1 MIIICS
7 NCGKVNEVKQR
18 RWRRPSMTVTC
29 RHCGYR
35 TTIDV
40 GATAPSPEKV
50 RCPAC
55 GYKQAAQD
63 LCVKC
68 RAPLYSQP
76 LREEKKPA
84 APERKATSPPA
95 KGKVLRFMITGLALM
110 VLLTIG
116 LLAGILYV
124 VKASEAYRTAESF
137 IRNSEEI
144 REAVGSPLR
153 FGLFPAGSVQTSRGR
168 GTADLKIHVKGPKGE
183 TDVRIRL
190 TLENGRWDVLSA
202 VFTDAA
208 GTRKRIT
215 GELRPKAPENT
226 SRRNSLREG
235 GLADY
240 RVTKGSMS

>member
-1 MIIICS
+1 MA
-7 NCGKVNEVKQR
+7 
-18 RWRRPSMTVTC
+18 VTC
-29 RHCGYR
+29 RHCGFR

-55 GYKQAAQD
+55 GYKQVAQD

-68 RAPLYSQP
+68 RAPLYAQP

-84 APERKATSPPA
+84 APEREAKTPPA
-95 KGKVLRFMITGLALM
+95 KGKFLRFMVTGLILV

-116 LLAGILYV
+116 LLAGMLYV

-144 REAVGSPLR
+144 REVVGNPLR
-153 FGLFPAGSVQTSRGR
+153 FGLFPAGSVQTNRGR

-190 TLENGRWDVLSA
+190 TLENGRWNVLSA

-208 GTRKRIT
+208 GTRKRIN
-215 GELRPKAPENT
+215 GALRPKAPENT
-226 SRRNSLREG
+226 SRRNLLREG
-235 GLADY
+235 GLAEC
-240 RVTKGSMS
+240 RVMKGSMS

>member
-1 MIIICS
+1 MIVICS
-7 NCGKVNEVKQR
+7 NCGNVNEVKQR
-18 RWRRPSMTVTC
+18 RWRRPSIAVTC

-55 GYKQAAQD
+55 GYEQPAQD

-68 RAPLYSQP
+68 RSPLYLQP
-76 LREEKKPA
+76 LRGEKEPA
-84 APERKATSPPA
+84 APERAAKTPPA
-95 KGKVLRFMITGLALM
+95 KGKLIRFMVTGLILM

-124 VKASEAYRTAESF
+124 VKASEAYRAAESF

-144 REAVGSPLR
+144 QEAVGSPMR
-153 FGLFPAGSVQTSRGR
+153 FGLFPAGSVKTSRGR
-168 GTADLKIHVKGPKGE
+168 GTADLKIHVSGPKGE
-183 TDVRIRL
+183 TDVRMRM
-190 TLENGRWDVLSA
+190 TLENGRWEVLSA

-208 GTRKRIT
+208 GARKRIT
-215 GELRPKAPENT
+215 GGARPKAPENT
-226 SRRNSLREG
+226 SRGDSPRDGRLGAYRLKEG
-235 GLADY
+235 S
-240 RVTKGSMS
+240 VS